1 MQRQGTTRPDLK
13 VTECLNQ
20 KFYLD
25 FFHFFNDIVRC
36 SYQRFF
42 LSKIDYHLKN
52 VQQKTRIMS
61 LFEKLVSFDE
71 QKHERIDVLET
82 FDDLNKKGIA
92 LIERSC

>member
-1 MQRQGTTRPDLK
+1 
-13 VTECLNQ
+13 
-20 KFYLD
+20 
-25 FFHFFNDIVRC
+25 
-36 SYQRFF
+36 
-42 LSKIDYHLKN
+42 
-52 VQQKTRIMS
+52 MS